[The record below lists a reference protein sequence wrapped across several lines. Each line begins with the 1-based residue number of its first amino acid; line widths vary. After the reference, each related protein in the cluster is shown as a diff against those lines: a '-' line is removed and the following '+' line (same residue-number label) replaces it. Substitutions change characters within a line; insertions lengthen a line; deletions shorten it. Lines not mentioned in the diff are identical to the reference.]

1 MIGKGISAISVS
13 RQSIQNI
20 TPSTHTIERRSA
32 IIGTNPSEKISLMDS
47 ISLIVRVVNV
57 PIGVL
62 SNCER
67 LSPTIFLYVA
77 TLISLTT
84 DWPSKAVVNEKKNRM
99 AVSTNINPI
108 WMSVILITI
117 AFIEWA
123 MYLSTV

>member
-84 DWPSKAVVNEKKNRM
+84 DWPSKAVVNEKKPHGCFNKYQTHLYKRD
-99 AVSTNINPI
+99 INNH
-108 WMSVILITI
+108 IL
-117 AFIEWA
+117 
-123 MYLSTV
+123 YLM